1 MLNPDDVND
10 ELDRIGREVFSVD
23 TLITRNSDSLD
34 FHDVPVWAMREALK
48 RAYRLGYRQGADL
61 GVMS

>member
-1 MLNPDDVND
+1 MLNPDDVD
-10 ELDRIGREVFSVD
+10 EELNRIGREVFNVD
-23 TLITRNSDSLD
+23 TLITRNSDRLD